1 MQIFIAGFPLTF
13 ENKALRD
20 LFELYGTVTSVRI
33 IKDKET
39 GLSRGFGFVQMPD
52 ETEAKLAIKSLHRD
66 IIEENNI
73 TVKEA
78 RPKEG
83 VVAQDQG
90 TQNLGTANKGGTP

>member
-39 GLSRGFGFVQMPD
+39 GLSRGFGFV
-52 ETEAKLAIKSLHRD
+52 
-66 IIEENNI
+66 
-73 TVKEA
+73 
-78 RPKEG
+78 
-83 VVAQDQG
+83 
-90 TQNLGTANKGGTP
+90 